1 MRWSAAASSSRRWFA
16 AASLAMP
23 IVILTCSQAWPSD
36 GLAYISYTSDSA
48 TAFPEGEEGP
58 SSDRV
63 APTIDDSVRHP
74 WAAELWENWSD
85 KGNLFWSEPPGDL
98 VLTIDYRVQPM
109 FNSHTSYQFGTAP
122 SDLARGLIPAAY
134 APLSKLDWSLDST
147 WTGFR
152 FGLEKADSAAHFEW
166 LTPMQQGI
174 NGNMEDF
181 DWSGP
186 NKDPASLSRSPER
199 WNDGQMLDLEYEFR
213 LLKRPLGL
221 PVDVWPMI
229 GFRWQRF
236 SMTAYDGDQII
247 NDGTLGPD
255 LPPVGYHWTE
265 DEITFK
271 QEYSIGYLGAQ
282 LRGRLETKFLPPIAW
297 TLQGDWGY
305 TQANNVDHHIS
316 GYEDRGSHR
325 YTMEDTHGDALH
337 FCLTAE
343 SLFCR
348 DRFSI
353 GLQAD
358 YMEINT
364 TGSHHWVQYGGTYYA
379 PADETW
385 TNGVSV
391 SSYQTS
397 LTAFI
402 RTRF

>member
-1 MRWSAAASSSRRWFA
+1 MLIVFLMHGRAWAADELDYGA
-16 AASLAMP
+16 
-23 IVILTCSQAWPSD
+23 D
-36 GLAYISYTSDSA
+36 GYV
-48 TAFPEGEEGP
+48 E
-58 SSDRV
+58 
-63 APTIDDSVRHP
+63 HP
-74 WAAELWENWSD
+74 HAAELWEGWSD
-85 KGNLFWSEPPGDL
+85 KGNLFWSEPPGPL
-98 VLTIDYRVQPM
+98 ALTIDYRIRPM

-122 SDLARGLIPAAY
+122 QLEGSQY

-166 LTPMQQGI
+166 LTPMGQCI
-174 NGNMEDF
+174 NGKMADF

-186 NKDPASLSRSPER
+186 DRPPASLSRSPER
-199 WNDGQMLDLEYEFR
+199 WNDGQMLDLEYELR
-213 LLKRPLGL
+213 LLNRPLGL

-236 SMTAYDGDQII
+236 NITAHDGDQII
-247 NDGTLGPD
+247 NDGTFGPD
-255 LPPVGYHWTE
+255 LPPVGYHWME
-265 DEITFK
+265 DEISFK

-282 LRGRLETKFLPPIAW
+282 LRGRLETRILPPIAW

-316 GYEDRGSHR
+316 GYEADGIHR
-325 YTMEDTHGDALH
+325 YTMENTHGDALH
-337 FCLTAE
+337 FSLTAE

-358 YMEINT
+358 YMEIST
-364 TGSHHWVQYGGTYYA
+364 TGSHRWVMSGDTI
-379 PADETW
+379 PVDETW
-385 TNGVSV
+385 SNGVSV

-397 LTAFI
+397 LTVFL
-402 RTRF
+402 RFRI